1 MPGRPRLRS
10 EPPLG
15 GWPGLA
21 RAAGALT
28 QPQPGRCP
36 PSRAWAAPPAP
47 SAPRRHAPQGAIGC
61 RPGLGAGRA
70 GAPGAHGRPR
80 QVRTAGVSW
89 DPSQRRL
96 RAGAQ
101 QGRQC
106 RGFARVGRRPR
117 RQPAGRRRRIC
128 WLRSRRAP
136 PSPAA
141 AAARGSAGP
150 PEAGTPLQG
159 GAAPRA
165 RFGRRERA
173 VRAPAGSSSLGLPG
187 WEPRRAPRC
196 CSPSYAVGL
205 WALNLDERGVQE
217 VALLSRPLSIWGPRP
232 LSAERDLRRLS
243 CN

>member
-80 QVRTAGVSW
+80 QVRTAGASW

-150 PEAGTPLQG
+150 PEAGTPSRAARRPGRASVG
-159 GAAPRA
+159 GRGPGGRRQVAAALGCPGGSRAGLRVAAAP
-165 RFGRRERA
+165 
-173 VRAPAGSSSLGLPG
+173 VMLWGSGL
-187 WEPRRAPRC
+187 
-196 CSPSYAVGL
+196 
-205 WALNLDERGVQE
+205 
-217 VALLSRPLSIWGPRP
+217 
-232 LSAERDLRRLS
+232 
-243 CN
+243 